1 MACDGES
8 PCRECKGSGSE
19 CSMDPAECGH
29 AVLPSSDNLLERAF
43 MARIRAD
50 EYREA
55 LAALQQEFESRAQT
69 SSTSS
74 AGSSGVRRSAGSAS
88 RRRRRRGSAS
98 RARSCSRS
106 EPASSAR

>member
-1 MACDGES
+1 MACDCEI
-8 PCRECKGSGSE
+8 PCRECKEGGSE
-19 CSMDPAECGH
+19 YCTDPAECGH
-29 AVLPSSDNLLERAF
+29 AVMPSSDNLLERAF

-55 LAALQQEFESRAQT
+55 LAALQQEFERART

-74 AGSSGVRRSAGSAS
+74 AGSSAARRSAGSAS
-88 RRRRRRGSAS
+88 SRRRRRGSAS
-98 RARSCSRS
+98 RARSGSRS